1 MRMKDNIDFDVKIQH
16 IYQDLDILDSG
27 HFHEIDPVPGTPSY
41 HTLAKRMR
49 DNLDA
54 AISELKKDRD

>member
-1 MRMKDNIDFDVKIQH
+1 MKYSIDLDFKIQH
-16 IYQDLDILDSG
+16 IYQDLDLLDNG
-27 HFHEIDPVPGTPSY
+27 HFKENAPVPGVPSY

-54 AISELKKDRD
+54 VVKELEKDGE

>member
-1 MRMKDNIDFDVKIQH
+1 MNKNINFDIKIEH
-16 IYQDLDILDSG
+16 IYQDLDLLDSG
-27 HFHEIDPVPGTPSY
+27 HFYENDPVPGTPSY

>member
-1 MRMKDNIDFDVKIQH
+1 MKYSIDLDFKIQH
-16 IYQDLDILDSG
+16 IYQDLDLLDNG
-27 HFHEIDPVPGTPSY
+27 HFKENDSVPGVPSY

-54 AISELKKDRD
+54 IVKELEKDGE